1 LGYLKISQDEE
12 EAGTV
17 TSLAALPER
26 DACGVGFVARLHAP
40 ASHGVLQAALA
51 ALRNLA
57 HRGAQAADG
66 RTGDGA
72 GILTEIPHGLFA
84 RVLREM
90 GYRGDERP
98 LAVGVFFF
106 PAEEDAYRACRAVCE
121 EEFERAG
128 LRRLGW
134 RTPPVQPQALGE
146 YALRT
151 LPRIEQA
158 LLTAPGE
165 QDLEALERRLYLVR
179 RRIERR
185 AAGLGLY
192 VPSLSCR
199 TVVYKALVSAPQL
212 ERFYLD
218 LQDQDFAVRAAV
230 FHQRYSTN
238 TNPSWQLAQPFRLLA
253 HNGEI
258 NTLLGNVNWM
268 RAREGDL
275 SSSVWQDTLRDLL
288 PVVQE
293 GGSDSAMLDNVL
305 ELVRRSGRDL
315 VHALRMLVPEAWEGA
330 WDLDPAAR
338 GFYRYH
344 ACLAEPWDGPAAL
357 AFFDGRTV
365 GMALDRNGLR
375 PARYTVT
382 RDGLVVAAS
391 EVGVLPI
398 APGRVLERGRLGPG
412 QMVAVDLEEPALLHH
427 HEIRRRLA
435 SRRPYHKWAD
445 RLVRVEPRPQAR
457 FLGEDLHV
465 LQLAFGYTKE
475 DLQRVL
481 QAMATDGKDPVGSM
495 GDDTP
500 PSALSAQPRLLYQFF
515 RQRFAQVTNPPIDP
529 LRERLVMSLEVRLGA
544 RRSFLEESPEHA
556 DLVELP
562 SPVLPGLGWLEEAP
576 LQVHRLD
583 ATFEAVQG
591 AEGLEE
597 ALERLCREAAEAV
610 RAGCTA
616 LVLTDRGV
624 GRHRA
629 PVPALLA
636 TSAVHHHL
644 IHQGLRLRA
653 ALLVETAE
661 AREVHHV
668 ACLVGY
674 GAEGVYPYL
683 ALELAQSL
691 SPHGAANLKKAL
703 ESGLLKV
710 MAKMGI
716 APLQAYCGAQIFETV
731 GLDRSLVDRYFPGTP
746 NHAPGVGLAAIA
758 RDVLDRHRAYQRA
771 LEGEAVGVPDIGFYR
786 YRHGGEYHGFEPEV
800 VRAIHRVS
808 LRGESAYADLT
819 EAVASRP
826 PQALRDLL
834 EIRPLGAPVPL
845 EQVEPAE
852 SILRRFVISA
862 MSHGALSREA
872 HETLAVAAN
881 RLGMRSNSGEG
892 GEDPARRHRRPNGD
906 WPNTTVKQV
915 ASGRF
920 GVTAGYLRSAVE
932 LEIKMA
938 QGSKPG
944 EGGQLLGHKVTE
956 EIARLRKTQPGTT
969 LISPP
974 PHHDIYSIEDLA
986 QLIYDLKQV
995 HPQAHVAVKLVATT
1009 GVGTI
1014 ASGVA
1019 KGFADV
1025 VQISGHEGGTGAS
1038 PLDSIKNA
1046 GLPWELGLSEARRA
1060 LAANGLRGR
1069 VRLRVDGGF
1078 KVGRDVILAALLGA
1092 DEFGFGTAALV
1103 ALGCVMAR
1111 QCHSNTCPVGIATQR
1126 EDLRG
1131 KFPGTPERVEAYFRA
1146 LAEDVRRQLAALGA
1160 RALDEIIGRVDLL
1173 AVRAGVALHRAERL
1187 DLSEILAPAPG
1198 EARGRW
1204 AEPLAVAG
1212 ELNRRLV
1219 EQYRHTVEHGVPA
1232 EGQHPITNRDRTVGA
1247 TLAGEIAA
1255 RWGDDGL
1262 PEGTLRLTFEGA
1274 AGQSFGAFCVPG
1286 MHLRLVGE
1294 ANDYVGKGMSGG
1306 EIVVVPPPPLHRESW
1321 RHVIVGNTV
1330 LYGATGG
1337 TFFAAGRAGER
1348 FAVRN
1353 SGAVAV
1359 VEGAGDH
1366 CCEYMTGGVVVVLGP
1381 VGRNFGA
1388 GMTGGRAYVLDEAG
1402 VLDRQVNPDSV
1413 ETGPLSEREAE
1424 ELREL
1429 LVRYHEA
1436 TGSHRAHSLLRRWRS
1451 VASQFRAVRP
1461 RVESPA
1467 AVRPAPA
1474 ARPAR

>member
-1 LGYLKISQDEE
+1 
-12 EAGTV
+12 V
-17 TSLAALPER
+17 TSLAEFAER
-26 DACGVGFVARLHAP
+26 DACGVGFVARLDPSPSHA
-40 ASHGVLQAALA
+40 VLQAALA

-72 GILTEIPHGLFA
+72 GVLTEIPHGLFG

-106 PAEEDAYRACRAVCE
+106 PASEDLYRACRAVCE
-121 EEFERAG
+121 EEFERG
-128 LRRLGW
+128 SLRLLGW
-134 RTPPVQPQALGE
+134 RTPPVQPKALGE

-151 LPRIEQA
+151 LPRIQQA
-158 LLTAPGE
+158 LLTTSL
-165 QDLEALERRLYLVR
+165 DLDGEALERHLYLVR
-179 RRIERR
+179 RRIEKR
-185 AAGLGLY
+185 AGPLGLY
-192 VPSLSCR
+192 VPSLSAR

-238 TNPSWQLAQPFRLLA
+238 TNPSWPLAQPFRLLA

-275 SSSVWQDTLRDLL
+275 SSGLWQDRLRELL
-288 PVVQE
+288 PVIQE

-305 ELVRRSGRDL
+305 ELLRRSGRDL
-315 VHALRMLVPEAWEGA
+315 PHALRMLVPEAWEGA
-330 WDLDPAAR
+330 WDLDAAAR

-357 AFFDGRTV
+357 AFFDGVTV

-375 PARYTVT
+375 PARYTIT

-398 APGRVLERGRLGPG
+398 APGRVVERGRLGPG
-412 QMVAVDLEEPALLHH
+412 EMVVVDLEERRFLHH
-427 HEIRRRLA
+427 PEVRRRLS
-435 SRRPYHKWAD
+435 SRRPYARWAE
-445 RLVRVEPRPQAR
+445 RLVRVDPKPKPRREA
-457 FLGEDLHV
+457 GDLDALH
-465 LQLAFGYTKE
+465 LAFGYTKE

-481 QAMATDGKDPVGSM
+481 QAMAAEGKDAVGSM

-500 PSALSAQPRLLYQFF
+500 PSALSSQPRLLYQFF

-544 RRSFLEESPEHA
+544 RRSFLEEGPEHA

-562 SPVLPGLGWLEEAP
+562 SPVLPDLDWLEEVP
-576 LQVHRLD
+576 LQPRYLD
-583 ATFEAVQG
+583 ATFEADRG
-591 AEGLEE
+591 ERGLEE
-597 ALERLCREAAEAV
+597 ALERLCREAAAAV
-610 RAGCTA
+610 REGCTA
-616 LVLTDRGV
+616 LVLSDRGLS
-624 GRHRA
+624 RDRA
-629 PVPALLA
+629 PIPALLA
-636 TSAVHHHL
+636 TAAVHHHL
-644 IHQGLRLRA
+644 IREGLRLRT
-653 ALLVETAE
+653 ALLVETGE

-683 ALELAQSL
+683 ALDTAEQL
-691 SPHGAANLKKAL
+691 SAGGAANLKKAL
-703 ESGLLKV
+703 EAGLLKV

-731 GLDRSLVDRYFPGTP
+731 GLDRALVDRYFPGTP
-746 NHAPGVGLAAIA
+746 NHAPGVGLEALA
-758 RDVLDRHRAYQRA
+758 RDVLERHAAYRRA
-771 LEGEAVGVPDIGFYR
+771 LDGEPATVPDVGFYR
-786 YRHGGEYHGFEPEV
+786 YRHGGEYHGFEPDV
-800 VRAIHRVS
+800 VKAIHRVS
-808 LRGESAYADLT
+808 LNGSGEYPRLAEL
-819 EAVASRP
+819 VGSRP

-834 EIRPLGAPVPL
+834 EIRPAGPPVPL
-845 EQVEPAE
+845 EEVEPAE
-852 SILRRFVISA
+852 NILRRFVISA

-872 HETLAVAAN
+872 HETLAIAAN

-892 GEDPARRHRRPNGD
+892 GEDPARRQVRPNGD
-906 WPNTTVKQV
+906 WPNTTIKQV

-995 HPQAHVAVKLVATT
+995 HPTAHVAVKLVATT

-1046 GLPWELGLSEARRA
+1046 GLPWEVGLSEARRA

-1069 VRLRVDGGF
+1069 VRVRVDGGF
-1078 KVGRDVILAALLGA
+1078 KVGRDVVLAALLGA

-1126 EDLRG
+1126 EDLRS

-1146 LAEDVRRQLAALGA
+1146 LAEDVRRHLAQMGV
-1160 RALDEIIGRVDLL
+1160 RSLDEIIGRVDLL
-1173 AVRAGVALHRAERL
+1173 RVREDVRLHRAERL
-1187 DLSEILAPAPG
+1187 DLTEILRPAEG
-1198 EARGRW
+1198 ERCGRF
-1204 AEPLAVAG
+1204 ADPLPVEG
-1212 ELNRRLV
+1212 KLNRLLV
-1219 EQYRHTVEHGVPA
+1219 EQYRQTVEHGVPA
-1232 EGQHPITNRDRTVGA
+1232 EGHHPITNRDRTVGA

-1255 RWGDDGL
+1255 RWGDEGL

-1337 TFFAAGRAGER
+1337 VFFAAGRAGER

-1402 VLDRQVNPDSV
+1402 VLDRQINADSV
-1413 ETGPLSEREAE
+1413 QTGPLSDPEAE
-1424 ELREL
+1424 ELRAL

-1436 TGSHRAHSLLRRWRS
+1436 TGSHRARSLLRRWDRA
-1451 VASQFRAVRP
+1451 VSQFRAVRP
-1461 RVESPA
+1461 RPA
-1467 AVRPAPA
+1467 AVAAQAPA
-1474 ARPAR
+1474 QTSGLARRAR

>member
-1 LGYLKISQDEE
+1 M
-12 EAGTV
+12 
-17 TSLAALPER
+17 TSLAAFPER
-26 DACGVGFVARLHAP
+26 DACGVGFVARLDAAPSHA
-40 ASHGVLQAALA
+40 VLQAALT

-72 GILTEIPHGLFA
+72 GVLTEIPHGLFA

-90 GYRGDERP
+90 GCRGDERP

-106 PAEEDAYRACRAVCE
+106 PAEDEVYRACRAVCE
-121 EEFERAG
+121 EEFQRAG
-128 LRRLGW
+128 LHLLGW
-134 RTPPVQPQALGE
+134 RTPPVQPKALGE

-151 LPRIEQA
+151 LPRIQQA
-158 LLTAPGE
+158 LLTASP
-165 QDLEALERRLYLVR
+165 DLDPEALERHLYLVR
-179 RRIERR
+179 RRIEKR
-185 AAGLGLY
+185 AAPLGLY
-192 VPSLSCR
+192 VPSLSSR

-218 LQDQDFAVRAAV
+218 LQDPDFAVRAAV

-268 RAREGDL
+268 RAREGGL
-275 SSSVWQDTLRDLL
+275 SSSLWGDRLQELL
-288 PVVQE
+288 PVIQE

-305 ELVRRSGRDL
+305 ELLRRSGRDL
-315 VHALRMLVPEAWEGA
+315 PHALRMLVPEAWEGA
-330 WDLDPAAR
+330 WELDGSVR

-412 QMVAVDLEEPALLHH
+412 HMVVVDLEARQLLHH
-427 HEIRRRLA
+427 PEIRQRLA
-435 SRRPYHKWAD
+435 SRQPYAKWVE
-445 RLVRVEPRPQAR
+445 RLVRVDPKPQPRTHAAAP
-457 FLGEDLHV
+457 LHP
-465 LQLAFGYTKE
+465 LHLAFGYTKE

-481 QAMATDGKDPVGSM
+481 QAMAADGKDAVGSM

-500 PSALSAQPRLLYQFF
+500 PSALSSHPRLLYQFF

-529 LRERLVMSLEVRLGA
+529 LRERVVMSLEVRLGP
-544 RRSFLEESPEHA
+544 RRSFLEETPEHA
-556 DLVELP
+556 DLVELA
-562 SPVLPGLGWLEEAP
+562 SPVLPDLDWLEEVP
-576 LQVHRLD
+576 LKPCRLD
-583 ATFEAVQG
+583 ATFEASRGPQG
-591 AEGLEE
+591 LQE
-597 ALERLCREAAEAV
+597 ALDRLCQQAAKAV
-610 RAGCTA
+610 RDGCTA

-624 GRHRA
+624 SRERA
-629 PVPALLA
+629 PIPALLA
-636 TSAVHHHL
+636 TAAVHHHL
-644 IHQGLRLRA
+644 IRHGLRLST
-653 ALLVETAE
+653 ALLVETGE

-683 ALELAQSL
+683 ALETAEKL
-691 SPHGAANLKKAL
+691 SPQGAANLKKAL
-703 ESGLLKV
+703 EAGLLKV

-716 APLQAYCGAQIFETV
+716 APLQAYCGAQIFETI
-731 GLDRSLVDRYFPGTP
+731 GLDRALVERYFPGTP
-746 NHAPGVGLAAIA
+746 NHAPGVDLAALA
-758 RDVLDRHRAYQRA
+758 RDVLERHAAYRRA
-771 LEGEAVGVPDIGFYR
+771 LDGEPATVPDVGFYR
-786 YRHGGEYHGFEPEV
+786 YRHGGEQHGFEPDV
-800 VRAIHRVS
+800 VKAIHRVS
-808 LRGESAYADLT
+808 LNGAEEYPKLAQL
-819 EAVASRP
+819 VGSRP

-834 EIRPLGAPVPL
+834 EIRPAGPPVPL
-845 EQVEPAE
+845 EEVEPVE
-852 SILRRFVISA
+852 NILRRFVISA

-872 HETLAVAAN
+872 HETLAIAAN

-892 GEDPARRHRRPNGD
+892 GEDPARRKVRPNGD
-906 WPNTTVKQV
+906 WPNTTIKQV

-995 HPQAHVAVKLVATT
+995 HPTAHVAVKLVATT

-1046 GLPWELGLSEARRA
+1046 GLPWEVGLSEARRA
-1060 LAANGLRGR
+1060 LSANGLRGR

-1078 KVGRDVILAALLGA
+1078 KVGRDVVLAALLGA

-1146 LAEDVRRQLAALGA
+1146 LAEDVRRQLAQLGA
-1160 RALDEIIGRVDLL
+1160 RSLDEIVGRVDLL
-1173 AVRAGVALHRAERL
+1173 RVRDDVTLYRAERL
-1187 DLSEILAPAPG
+1187 DLSEILRPAEG
-1198 EARGRW
+1198 ETRGSF
-1204 AEPLAVAG
+1204 ADPLPVEG
-1212 ELNRRLV
+1212 RLNRLLV
-1219 EQYRHTVEHGVPA
+1219 EQYRQTVEHGVPA
-1232 EGQHPITNRDRTVGA
+1232 EGHHPITNRDRTVGA
-1247 TLAGEIAA
+1247 TLAGEIAQ
-1255 RWGDDGL
+1255 RWGEGGL

-1294 ANDYVGKGMSGG
+1294 ANDYAGKGMSGG
-1306 EIVVVPPPPLHRESW
+1306 EIVIVPPAPLHRESW
-1321 RHVIVGNTV
+1321 KHVIVGNTV

-1337 TFFAAGRAGER
+1337 VFFAAGRAGER

-1402 VLDRQVNPDSV
+1402 VLDRQVNTDSV
-1413 ETGPLSEREAE
+1413 QTGPLAEEEAE
-1424 ELREL
+1424 ELRAL

-1436 TGSHRAHSLLRRWRS
+1436 TGSHRAQSLLRRWGRA
-1451 VASQFRAVRP
+1451 VGQFRAVRP
-1461 RVESPA
+1461 RSAAEVPA
-1467 AVRPAPA
+1467 QVAARQASA

>member
-1 LGYLKISQDEE
+1 M
-12 EAGTV
+12 
-17 TSLAALPER
+17 TSLAAFPER
-26 DACGVGFVARLHAP
+26 DACGVGFVARLDGVPSHA
-40 ASHGVLQAALA
+40 VLQAALR

-90 GYRGDERP
+90 GYRGDEGP
-98 LAVGVFFF
+98 LVVGMFFF
-106 PAEEDAYRACRAVCE
+106 PTAEDRYRACREACDA
-121 EEFERAG
+121 EFARAG
-128 LRRLGW
+128 LRLLGW
-134 RTPPVQPQALGE
+134 RTPPVQPKALGE

-151 LPRIEQA
+151 LPRIQQA
-158 LLTAPGE
+158 LLTPLVE
-165 QDLEALERRLYLVR
+165 WEPEALERHLYLVR
-179 RRIERR
+179 RRIEKRT
-185 AAGLGLY
+185 ASLGLY
-192 VPSLSCR
+192 IPSLSCR

-238 TNPSWQLAQPFRLLA
+238 THPSWQLAQPFRLVA

-275 SSSVWQDTLRDLL
+275 RSSVWEDRLQELL
-288 PVVQE
+288 PVIQD

-315 VHALRMLVPEAWEGA
+315 PHAVRMLVPEAWEGA
-330 WDLDPAAR
+330 WNLDAAVR
-338 GFYRYH
+338 AFYRYH

-382 RDGLVVAAS
+382 HEGLVVAGS

-398 APGRVLERGRLGPG
+398 PPGRVLEKGRLGPG
-412 QMVAVDLEEPALLHH
+412 EMVVVDLEERRFLHH
-427 HEIRRRLA
+427 PEILQRL
-435 SRRPYHKWAD
+435 SRRRPYVKWVE
-445 RLVRVEPRPQAR
+445 RLVRVEPKPKSCSPEERV
-457 FLGEDLHV
+457 DLLH
-465 LQLAFGYTKE
+465 LAFGYTKE

-481 QAMATDGKDPVGSM
+481 QAMAAEGKDPVGSM

-500 PSALSAQPRLLYQFF
+500 PSALSSQPRLLYQFF

-529 LRERLVMSLEVRLGA
+529 LRERVVMSLEVRLGA
-544 RRSFLEESPEHA
+544 RRSFLEEGPEHA
-556 DLVELP
+556 DLVELA
-562 SPVLPGLGWLEEAP
+562 SPVLPDLDWLEEVP
-576 LQVHRLD
+576 LQPKLLD
-583 ATFEAVQG
+583 ATFEAERG
-591 AEGLEE
+591 AHGLEE
-597 ALERLCREAAEAV
+597 ALDHLCRQAEEAV

-616 LVLTDRGV
+616 LVLSDRRV
-624 GRHRA
+624 NRERA
-629 PVPALLA
+629 PIPALLA
-636 TSAVHHHL
+636 TAAVHHHL
-644 IHQGLRLRA
+644 IRRGLRLRT
-653 ALLVETAE
+653 ALLVETGE

-683 ALELAQSL
+683 ALATAQRL
-691 SPHGAANLKKAL
+691 SSQGAGNLKKAL
-703 ESGLLKV
+703 EAGLLKV

-716 APLQAYCGAQIFETV
+716 APLQAYCGAQIFETI
-731 GLDRSLVDRYFPGTP
+731 GLEQSLVDRYFPGTP
-746 NHAPGVGLAAIA
+746 NHVPGVGLAALA
-758 RDVLDRHRAYQRA
+758 RDVLERHAAYRRA
-771 LEGEAVGVPDIGFYR
+771 LAGEPATVPDLGFYR
-786 YRHGGEYHGFEPEV
+786 YRHGGEQHGFEPDV
-800 VRAIHRVS
+800 VKAIHRVS
-808 LRGESAYADLT
+808 LNGPAAYPDLAELVSA
-819 EAVASRP
+819 RP

-834 EIRPLGAPVPL
+834 EIQPAGPPVPL
-845 EQVEPAE
+845 EEVEPAE
-852 SILRRFVISA
+852 RILRRFVISA

-872 HETLAVAAN
+872 HETLAIAAN
-881 RLGMRSNSGEG
+881 RLGMRCNSGEG
-892 GEDPARRHRRPNGD
+892 GEDPARRQVRPNGD
-906 WPNTTVKQV
+906 WPNTTIKQV

-956 EIARLRKTQPGTT
+956 EIARLRKTQPGTA

-995 HPQAHVAVKLVATT
+995 HPTAHVAVKLVATT

-1046 GLPWELGLSEARRA
+1046 GLPWEVGLSEVRRA
-1060 LAANGLRGR
+1060 LSANGLRGR
-1069 VRLRVDGGF
+1069 VRIRVDGGF
-1078 KVGRDVILAALLGA
+1078 KVGRDVVLAALLGA

-1111 QCHSNTCPVGIATQR
+1111 QCHNNTCPVGIATQR
-1126 EDLRG
+1126 EDLRS

-1146 LAEDVRRQLAALGA
+1146 LAEDVRRQLAQMGA
-1160 RALDEIIGRVDLL
+1160 RSLEEIIGRVDLL
-1173 AVRAGVALHRAERL
+1173 RVRDDVRLNRAEQL
-1187 DLSEILAPAPG
+1187 DLSELLQPAHGQTRGSFAAPLPVEG
-1198 EARGRW
+1198 
-1204 AEPLAVAG
+1204 P
-1212 ELNRRLV
+1212 LNRLLV
-1219 EQYRHTVEHGVPA
+1219 EQYRQTIEHGVPA
-1232 EGQHPITNRDRTVGA
+1232 EGHHPITNRDRTVGA
-1247 TLAGEIAA
+1247 TLAGEIAQ
-1255 RWGDDGL
+1255 RWGDAGL
-1262 PEGTLRLTFEGA
+1262 PEGTLRLTFEGE
-1274 AGQSFGAFCVPG
+1274 AGQSFGAFCMPG
-1286 MHLRLVGE
+1286 MQLRLVGE
-1294 ANDYVGKGMSGG
+1294 ANDYAGKGMSGG
-1306 EIVVVPPPPLHRESW
+1306 EIVLVPPPPLHRDSW

-1337 TFFAAGRAGER
+1337 VFFAAGRAGER

-1381 VGRNFGA
+1381 VGRNVGA

-1402 VLDRQVNPDSV
+1402 VLDRQINADSV
-1413 ETGPLSEREAE
+1413 QTAPLSEPEAE
-1424 ELREL
+1424 ELRAL
-1429 LVRYHEA
+1429 LVGYHEA
-1436 TGSHRAHSLLRRWRS
+1436 TGSHRAQLLLRRWPR
-1451 VASQFRAVRP
+1451 VVHQFRAVRP
-1461 RVESPA
+1461 RSAAEVPVQVPA
-1467 AVRPAPA
+1467 RSTGA
-1474 ARPAR
+1474 ARRAR

>member
-1 LGYLKISQDEE
+1 M
-12 EAGTV
+12 
-17 TSLAALPER
+17 TSLAALAER
-26 DACGVGFVARLHAP
+26 DACGVGFVARLEGAPSHA
-40 ASHGVLQAALA
+40 VLQAALV

-72 GILTEIPHGLFA
+72 GVLTEIPRGLFS

-90 GYRGDERP
+90 GYRGDEGP

-106 PAEEDAYRACRAVCE
+106 PPEEQVLHASQAACE
-121 EEFERAG
+121 KEFQRGG
-128 LRRLGW
+128 LRLLGW
-134 RTPPVQPQALGE
+134 RTLPVQPKALGD

-151 LPRIEQA
+151 LPHIQQA
-158 LLTAPGE
+158 LLVGPPDVDPE
-165 QDLEALERRLYLVR
+165 VLERRLYLVR
-179 RRIERR
+179 RRIEKRT
-185 AAGLGLY
+185 AAWGVY
-192 VPSLSCR
+192 VPSFSCR
-199 TVVYKALVSAPQL
+199 TVVYKALLSAPQL

-218 LQDQDFAVRAAV
+218 LQDPDFAVRAAV

-268 RAREGDL
+268 RARQGNL
-275 SSSVWQDTLRDLL
+275 QSTLWQDQLRELL
-288 PVVQE
+288 PVIQE

-305 ELVRRSGRDL
+305 ELLRRSGRDL
-315 VHALRMLVPEAWEGA
+315 AHALRMLVPEAWEGA
-330 WDLDPAAR
+330 WDLDAAAR

-357 AFFDGRTV
+357 AFFDGRIV

-391 EVGVLPI
+391 EAGALPV
-398 APGRVLERGRLGPG
+398 ASGRVSERGRLGPG
-412 QMVAVDLEEPALLHH
+412 HMLVVDLEQGRLLHH
-427 HEIRRRLA
+427 PEVRQQLA
-435 SRRPYHKWAD
+435 SRRPYARWTE
-445 RLVRVEPRPQAR
+445 RMVRVDPKPKSRTPPQGQLPA
-457 FLGEDLHV
+457 LH
-465 LQLAFGYTKE
+465 LAFGYTKE

-481 QAMATDGKDPVGSM
+481 QAMAEEGKDAVGSM

-500 PSALSAQPRLLYQFF
+500 PSALSSRPRLLYQFF

-544 RRSFLEESPEHA
+544 RRSFLEETPEHA
-556 DLVELP
+556 DLVELT
-562 SPVLPGLGWLEEAP
+562 SPVLPDLDWLQEVP
-576 LQVHRLD
+576 LRPRWLD
-583 ATFEAVQG
+583 ATFDADRG
-591 AEGLEE
+591 PEGLEV
-597 ALERLCREAAEAV
+597 ALHRLCVEATQAV
-610 RAGCTA
+610 REGCTA
-616 LVLTDRGV
+616 LVLSDRGV
-624 GRHRA
+624 SRQRA
-629 PVPALLA
+629 PIPALLA
-636 TSAVHHHL
+636 TAAVHHHL
-644 IHQGLRLRA
+644 IREGLRLRT
-653 ALLVETAE
+653 ALLVETGE

-683 ALELAQSL
+683 SLDSAEQL

-703 ESGLLKV
+703 EAGLLKV

-716 APLQAYCGAQIFETV
+716 ASLQAYCGAQIFETV
-731 GLDRSLVDRYFPGTP
+731 GLDTSLVDRYFPGTP
-746 NHAPGVGLAAIA
+746 NHTPGVGLAALA
-758 RDVLDRHRAYQRA
+758 RDVLERHAAYRRV
-771 LEGEAVGVPDIGFYR
+771 LDGEPAGVPDIGFYR
-786 YRHGGEYHGFEPEV
+786 YRHGGEQHGFEPDV
-800 VRAIHRVS
+800 VKAIHRVS
-808 LRGESAYADLT
+808 LAGPSHYPELAEL
-819 EAVASRP
+819 VATRP

-834 EIRPLGAPVPL
+834 ELRPAGPPVPL
-845 EQVEPAE
+845 EEVEPPE

-862 MSHGALSREA
+862 MSHGALSREP
-872 HETLAVAAN
+872 HETLAIAAN

-892 GEDPARRHRRPNGD
+892 GEDPARRLVRPNGD
-906 WPNTTVKQV
+906 WPNTTIKQV

-995 HPQAHVAVKLVATT
+995 HPRAHVAVKLVATT

-1025 VQISGHEGGTGAS
+1025 IQISGHEGGTGAS

-1046 GLPWELGLSEARRA
+1046 GLPWEVGLSEARKA
-1060 LAANGLRGR
+1060 LSANGLRAR

-1078 KVGRDVILAALLGA
+1078 KVGRDVVLAAVLGA

-1126 EDLRG
+1126 EDLRS

-1146 LAEDVRRQLAALGA
+1146 LAEDVRRHLAQLGV
-1160 RALDEIIGRVDLL
+1160 RSLDEIIGRVDLL
-1173 AVRAGVALHRAERL
+1173 RVREDVRLYRAEGL
-1187 DLSEILAPAPG
+1187 DLSEILEPAPG
-1198 EARGRW
+1198 ETRGTW
-1204 AEPLAVAG
+1204 ADPLPAEG
-1212 ELNRRLV
+1212 KLNRLLV

-1232 EGQHPITNRDRTVGA
+1232 EGHHPITNRDRTVGA
-1247 TLAGEIAA
+1247 TLAGEIVQ
-1255 RWGDDGL
+1255 RWGEEGL

-1337 TFFAAGRAGER
+1337 VFFAAGRAGER

-1388 GMTGGRAYVLDEAG
+1388 GMTGGRAYVLDEEG
-1402 VLDRQVNPDSV
+1402 VLDRQVNADSV
-1413 ETGPLSEREAE
+1413 ETAPVEPVEAE
-1424 ELREL
+1424 ELRAL
-1429 LVRYHEA
+1429 LVRYHNA
-1436 TGSHRAHSLLRRWRS
+1436 TGSHLAYSLLRRWEEVVLR
-1451 VASQFRAVRP
+1451 FRTVRP
-1461 RVESPA
+1461 KRA
-1467 AVRPAPA
+1467 AAKPHAPAPPA
-1474 ARPAR
+1474 SARRGR

>member
-1 LGYLKISQDEE
+1 M
-12 EAGTV
+12 
-17 TSLAALPER
+17 TSLAAMAER
-26 DACGVGFVARLHAP
+26 DACGVGFVARLDGAPSHA
-40 ASHGVLQAALA
+40 VLQAALA

-72 GILTEIPHGLFA
+72 GVLTEIPHGLFR

-90 GYRGDERP
+90 GYRGDEQP

-106 PAEEDAYRACRAVCE
+106 PAGEEAYQACRDACE
-121 EEFERAG
+121 AEFERGG
-128 LRRLGW
+128 LRLLGW
-134 RTPPVQPQALGE
+134 RTPPVQPKALGD

-151 LPRIEQA
+151 LPRIQQA
-158 LLTAPGE
+158 LLVGPADL
-165 QDLEALERRLYLVR
+165 DLEALERRLYLVR
-179 RRIERR
+179 RRIEKRT
-185 AAGLGLY
+185 ASLGLY

-218 LQDQDFAVRAAV
+218 LQDHDFAVRAAV

-268 RAREGDL
+268 RAREKDL
-275 SSSVWQDTLRDLL
+275 SSAVWEDQLHELL
-288 PVVQE
+288 PVIQE

-315 VHALRMLVPEAWEGA
+315 PHALRMLVPEAWEGA
-330 WDLDPAAR
+330 WDLEPAVR

-412 QMVAVDLEEPALLHH
+412 QMVVVDLEQRALLHP
-427 HEIRRRLA
+427 HEIRRQLA
-435 SRRPYHKWAD
+435 SRRPYAKWAE
-445 RLVRVEPRPQAR
+445 RLVRVEPKPKARTPADDQLQA
-457 FLGEDLHV
+457 LH
-465 LQLAFGYTKE
+465 LAFGYTKE
-475 DLQRVL
+475 DLQRVVH
-481 QAMATDGKDPVGSM
+481 AMAAEGKDAVGSM

-500 PSALSAQPRLLYQFF
+500 PSALSRHPRLLYQFF

-529 LRERLVMSLEVRLGA
+529 LRERVVMSLEVRLGA
-544 RRSFLEESPEHA
+544 RRSFLEETPEHA
-556 DLVELP
+556 DLVELA
-562 SPVLPGLGWLEEAP
+562 SPVLPDLDWLQEVP
-576 LQVHRLD
+576 LQPRWLD
-583 ATFEAVQG
+583 ATFDADRG
-591 AEGLEE
+591 TEGLEE
-597 ALERLCREAAEAV
+597 ALVDLCRKAAQAV
-610 RAGCTA
+610 REGCTA
-616 LVLTDRGV
+616 LVLSDRGV
-624 GRHRA
+624 NRHRA
-629 PVPALLA
+629 PIPALLA
-636 TSAVHHHL
+636 TAAVHHHL
-644 IHQGLRLRA
+644 IREGLRLRTA
-653 ALLVETAE
+653 VLVETGE
-661 AREVHHV
+661 AREVHHL

-683 ALELAQSL
+683 ALDTAQKL
-691 SPHGAANLKKAL
+691 SPQGAANLKKAL
-703 ESGLLKV
+703 EAGLLKV

-716 APLQAYCGAQIFETV
+716 APLQAYCGAQIFETI
-731 GLDRSLVDRYFPGTP
+731 GLDRAVVDRYFPGTP
-746 NHAPGVGLAAIA
+746 NHTPGVDLAALA
-758 RDVLDRHRAYQRA
+758 RDVLERHAVYRRA
-771 LEGEAVGVPDIGFYR
+771 LEGEPVGVPDIGFYR
-786 YRHGGEYHGFEPEV
+786 YRHGGEQHGFEPDV
-800 VRAIHRVS
+800 VKAIHRVS
-808 LRGESAYADLT
+808 LHGAQEYPKLAEL
-819 EAVASRP
+819 VASRP

-834 EIRPLGAPVPL
+834 EIQPAGPPVPL
-845 EQVEPAE
+845 EEVEPAE
-852 SILRRFVISA
+852 NILRRFVISA

-892 GEDPARRHRRPNGD
+892 GEDPGRRQVRPNGD
-906 WPNTTVKQV
+906 WPNTTIKQV

-995 HPQAHVAVKLVATT
+995 HPTAHVAVKLVATT

-1046 GLPWELGLSEARRA
+1046 GLPWEVGLSEARRA
-1060 LAANGLRGR
+1060 LSQNGLRGR

-1078 KVGRDVILAALLGA
+1078 KVGRDVVLAAVLGA

-1126 EDLRG
+1126 EDLRE

-1146 LAEDVRRQLAALGA
+1146 LAEDVRRQLAQLGV
-1160 RALDEIIGRVDLL
+1160 RSLDEIIGRVDLL
-1173 AVRAGVALHRAERL
+1173 RVREDVTLYRAERL

-1198 EARGRW
+1198 DRRGTW
-1204 AEPLAVAG
+1204 SDPLPVEG
-1212 ELNRRLV
+1212 KLNRLLV
-1219 EQYRHTVEHGVPA
+1219 EQYRQTVEHGVPA
-1232 EGQHPITNRDRTVGA
+1232 EGHHPITNRDRTVGA
-1247 TLAGEIAA
+1247 TLAGEIAQ

-1274 AGQSFGAFCVPG
+1274 AGQSFGAFCMPG

-1402 VLDRQVNPDSV
+1402 VLDRQVNADSV
-1413 ETGPLSEREAE
+1413 ETGPLSEEEAE
-1424 ELREL
+1424 ELRAL

-1436 TGSHRAHSLLRRWRS
+1436 TGSHRAHSLLRRWDRV
-1451 VASQFRAVRP
+1451 VAQFRAVRP
-1461 RVESPA
+1461 RRA
-1467 AVRPAPA
+1467 AEVSAQV
-1474 ARPAR
+1474 PARQASAAHRAR

>member
-1 LGYLKISQDEE
+1 M
-12 EAGTV
+12 
-17 TSLAALPER
+17 TSLAAFPER
-26 DACGVGFVARLHAP
+26 DACGVGFVARLDGT
-40 ASHGVLQAALA
+40 ASHAVLQSALA

-72 GILTEIPHGLFA
+72 GVLTEIPHGLFA

-106 PAEEDAYRACRAVCE
+106 PAEEDAYRACREVCE
-121 EEFERAG
+121 AEFQRAG
-128 LRRLGW
+128 LRLLGW
-134 RTPPVQPQALGE
+134 RVPPVQPKALGA

-151 LPRIEQA
+151 LPRIHQA
-158 LLTAPGE
+158 LLTTSLGLDPE
-165 QDLEALERRLYLVR
+165 DLERHLYLVR
-179 RRIERR
+179 RRIEKR
-185 AAGLGLY
+185 ASPLGLY

-275 SSSVWQDTLRDLL
+275 HSSVWGDRLCELL
-288 PVVQE
+288 PVIQE

-315 VHALRMLVPEAWEGA
+315 AHALRMLVPEAWEGA
-330 WDLDPAAR
+330 WDLDAASR

-357 AFFDGRTV
+357 AFFDGRVV

-391 EVGVLPI
+391 EVGVLPL

-412 QMVAVDLEEPALLHH
+412 HMIVVDLEERALLHH
-427 HEIRRRLA
+427 PEIRRRLSA
-435 SRRPYHKWAD
+435 RRPYHQWVQ
-445 RLVRVEPRPQAR
+445 RLVRVDPSPKPRPPADDR
-457 FLGEDLHV
+457 LH
-465 LQLAFGYTKE
+465 LLHHAFGYTKE

-481 QAMATDGKDPVGSM
+481 QAMAAEGKDAVGSM

-500 PSALSAQPRLLYQFF
+500 PSALSSQPRLLYQFF

-544 RRSFLEESPEHA
+544 RRSFLEETPEHA
-556 DLVELP
+556 ELVELA
-562 SPVLPGLGWLEEAP
+562 SPVLPDLDWLGEVP
-576 LQVHRLD
+576 LKPCRLD
-583 ATFEAVQG
+583 ATFEAGRGPQG
-591 AEGLEE
+591 LQE
-597 ALERLCREAAEAV
+597 ALDRLCGEAADAV

-616 LVLTDRGV
+616 LVLSDRGV
-624 GRHRA
+624 DRHRA
-629 PVPALLA
+629 PIPALLA
-636 TSAVHHHL
+636 TAAVHHHL
-644 IHQGLRLRA
+644 IREGLRLRT
-653 ALLVETAE
+653 ALLVETGE

-683 ALELAQSL
+683 ALDTAEKL
-691 SPHGAANLKKAL
+691 SPKGAANLKKAL
-703 ESGLLKV
+703 EAGLLKV

-716 APLQAYCGAQIFETV
+716 APLQAYCGAQIFETI
-731 GLDRSLVDRYFPGTP
+731 GLDRAVVDRYFPGTP
-746 NHAPGVGLAAIA
+746 NHAPGVDLAALA
-758 RDVLDRHRAYQRA
+758 RDVLQRHAAYCRA
-771 LEGEAVGVPDIGFYR
+771 LDGQVAGVPDLGFYR
-786 YRHGGEYHGFEPEV
+786 YRHGGEQHGFEPEV
-800 VRAIHRVS
+800 VKAIHQVS
-808 LRGESAYADLT
+808 LLGTSAYPKLVEHLRA
-819 EAVASRP
+819 RP

-834 EIRPLGAPVPL
+834 DIRPAGPPVPL
-845 EQVEPAE
+845 EEVEPAE
-852 SILRRFVISA
+852 AILRRFVISA

-872 HETLAVAAN
+872 HETLAIAAN

-892 GEDPARRHRRPNGD
+892 GEDPGRRKRRPDGD
-906 WPNTTVKQV
+906 WPNTTIKQV

-956 EIARLRKTQPGTT
+956 EIAKLRKTQPGTT

-995 HPQAHVAVKLVATT
+995 HPGAHVAVKLVATT

-1046 GLPWELGLSEARRA
+1046 GLPWEVGLSEARRA
-1060 LAANGLRGR
+1060 LSQNGLRGR

-1078 KVGRDVILAALLGA
+1078 KVGRDVVLAALLGA

-1146 LAEDVRRQLAALGA
+1146 LAEDVRQQLAQMGA
-1160 RALDEIIGRVDLL
+1160 RSLEEIVGRVDLL
-1173 AVRAGVALHRAERL
+1173 RVRDHVALHRAERL
-1187 DLSEILAPAPG
+1187 DLSEILRPAEG
-1198 EARGRW
+1198 ERYGRW
-1204 AEPLAVAG
+1204 AEPLPVEG
-1212 ELNRRLV
+1212 KLNRLLA
-1219 EQYRHTVEHGVPA
+1219 EQYRQTVEHGVPA
-1232 EGQHPITNRDRTVGA
+1232 EGYHPITNRDRTVGA
-1247 TLAGEIAA
+1247 TLAGEIAH
-1255 RWGDDGL
+1255 RWGDGGL

-1274 AGQSFGAFCVPG
+1274 AGQSFGAFCMPG
-1286 MHLRLVGE
+1286 MSLRLVGE

-1306 EIVVVPPPPLHRESW
+1306 QIVIVPPPPLHRESW
-1321 RHVIVGNTV
+1321 RHVILGNTV

-1337 TFFAAGRAGER
+1337 VLFAAGRAGER

-1402 VLDRQVNPDSV
+1402 VLDRQVNADSV
-1413 ETGPLSEREAE
+1413 ETGPLSEEEAE
-1424 ELREL
+1424 ELRGL

-1436 TGSHRAHSLLRRWRS
+1436 TASLRAQSLLRRWARA
-1451 VASQFRAVRP
+1451 VEQFRAVRP
-1461 RVESPA
+1461 RQAAQAAAPVVQPA
-1467 AVRPAPA
+1467 A
-1474 ARPAR
+1474 ARGAR

>member
-1 LGYLKISQDEE
+1 M
-12 EAGTV
+12 
-17 TSLAALPER
+17 TSLAAFPER
-26 DACGVGFVARLHAP
+26 DACGVGFVARLDAAPSHA
-40 ASHGVLQAALA
+40 VLQSALA

-72 GILTEIPHGLFA
+72 GILTEVPQGLFS

-98 LAVGVFFF
+98 LAVGMFFF
-106 PAEEDAYRACRAVCE
+106 PAPEDRYETCRAVCE
-121 EEFERAG
+121 EEFGRAG
-128 LRRLGW
+128 LRLLGW
-134 RTPPVQPQALGE
+134 RTPPVQPKALGE

-151 LPRIEQA
+151 LPRIQQA
-158 LLTAPGE
+158 LLTTALQLDP
-165 QDLEALERRLYLVR
+165 EALERHLYLVR
-179 RRIERR
+179 RRIEKRT
-185 AAGLGLY
+185 ASLGLY
-192 VPSLSCR
+192 VPSLSTR

-218 LQDQDFAVRAAV
+218 LQDPDFAVRAAV

-275 SSSVWQDTLRDLL
+275 SSALWQERLQELL
-288 PVVQE
+288 PVIQE

-315 VHALRMLVPEAWEGA
+315 PHAVRMLVPEAWEGA
-330 WDLDPAAR
+330 WELDSAVR

-412 QMVAVDLEEPALLHH
+412 QMIVVDLDDRQLLHH
-427 HEIRRRLA
+427 PEIRRRLA
-435 SRRPYHKWAD
+435 ARQPYAKWAE
-445 RLVRVEPRPQAR
+445 RLVRVDPKPKQEEPPTDAA
-457 FLGEDLHV
+457 LTPLH
-465 LQLAFGYTKE
+465 LAFGYTKE

-481 QAMATDGKDPVGSM
+481 QAMAAEGKDAVGSM

-500 PSALSAQPRLLYQFF
+500 PSALSSQPRLLYQFF

-529 LRERLVMSLEVRLGA
+529 LRERVVMSLEIRLGP
-544 RRSFLEESPEHA
+544 RRSFLEETPEHA
-556 DLVELP
+556 DLVELA
-562 SPVLPGLGWLEEAP
+562 SPVLPDLDWLEEVP
-576 LQVHRLD
+576 LQPRRLD
-583 ATFEAVQG
+583 ATFEADKGPQG
-591 AEGLEE
+591 LQE

-610 RAGCTA
+610 REGCTA
-616 LVLTDRGV
+616 LVLTDRGLS
-624 GRHRA
+624 RERA
-629 PVPALLA
+629 PIPALLA
-636 TSAVHHHL
+636 TAAVHHHL
-644 IHQGLRLRA
+644 IRQGLRLRT
-653 ALLVETAE
+653 ALLVETGE

-683 ALELAQSL
+683 ALQTARKL
-691 SPHGAANLKKAL
+691 SPGGAENLKKAL
-703 ESGLLKV
+703 EAGLLKV

-716 APLQAYCGAQIFETV
+716 APLQAYCGAQIFETI
-731 GLDRSLVDRYFPGTP
+731 GLDRALVDRYFPGTP
-746 NHAPGVGLAAIA
+746 NHAPGVDLAALA
-758 RDVLDRHRAYQRA
+758 RDVLERHAAYCGA
-771 LEGEAVGVPDIGFYR
+771 LEGKAVTVPDVGFYR
-786 YRHGGEYHGFEPEV
+786 YRHGGEQHGFEPDV
-800 VRAIHRVS
+800 VKAIHRVS
-808 LRGESAYADLT
+808 LHGQAEYPKLAELVR
-819 EAVASRP
+819 SRP
-826 PQALRDLL
+826 PQAIRDLL
-834 EIRPLGAPVPL
+834 EIQPAGPPVPL
-845 EQVEPAE
+845 EEVEPAE

-872 HETLAVAAN
+872 HETLAIAAN

-892 GEDPARRHRRPNGD
+892 GEDPARRHVRPNGD
-906 WPNTTVKQV
+906 WPNTTIKQV

-995 HPQAHVAVKLVATT
+995 HPTAHVAVKLVATT

-1046 GLPWELGLSEARRA
+1046 GLPWEVGLSETRRA
-1060 LAANGLRGR
+1060 LSANGLRGR
-1069 VRLRVDGGF
+1069 VRVRVDGGF
-1078 KVGRDVILAALLGA
+1078 KVGRDVVLAALLGA

-1126 EDLRG
+1126 EDLRD

-1146 LAEDVRRQLAALGA
+1146 LAEDVRRQLAQMGVRSLE
-1160 RALDEIIGRVDLL
+1160 EIIGRVDLL
-1173 AVRAGVALHRAERL
+1173 RVREDVSLYRAERL
-1187 DLSEILAPAPG
+1187 DLSEILQPAEG
-1198 EARGRW
+1198 ETRGRF
-1204 AEPLAVAG
+1204 ADPLPVEG
-1212 ELNRRLV
+1212 KLNRLLV
-1219 EQYRHTVEHGVPA
+1219 EQYRQTVEHGVPA
-1232 EGQHPITNRDRTVGA
+1232 EGHHPITNRDRTVGA
-1247 TLAGEIAA
+1247 TLAGEIAQ
-1255 RWGDDGL
+1255 RWGEEGL

-1294 ANDYVGKGMSGG
+1294 ANDYAGKGMSGG
-1306 EIVVVPPPPLHRESW
+1306 EIVLVPPPPLHRESW

-1337 TFFAAGRAGER
+1337 VFFAAGRAGER

-1402 VLDRQVNPDSV
+1402 VLENQVNADSV
-1413 ETGPLSEREAE
+1413 ETGPLSEEEAE
-1424 ELREL
+1424 ELRAL

-1436 TGSHRAHSLLRRWRS
+1436 TGSHRAQSLLRRWERA
-1451 VASQFRAVRP
+1451 VRQFRAVRP
-1461 RVESPA
+1461 RRAVQVA
-1467 AVRPAPA
+1467 AQV
-1474 ARPAR
+1474 PARQASGARSTR